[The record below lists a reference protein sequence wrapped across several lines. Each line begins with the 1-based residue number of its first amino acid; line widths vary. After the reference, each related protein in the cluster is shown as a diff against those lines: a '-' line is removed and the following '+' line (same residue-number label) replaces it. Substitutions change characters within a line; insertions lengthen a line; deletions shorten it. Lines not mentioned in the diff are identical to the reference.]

1 MSWVLSIFVGLL
13 TAVAASL
20 EAGFVA
26 DLCVG
31 WYRISSF
38 EGASGYFVVL
48 MGLLGGIVGLVVGIV
63 CSRLARPNF
72 FGGLGWSL
80 GSTAGLALLAGGIA
94 RLGADLPPQI
104 DGRDLELA
112 IEVRGPEGFVVPQST
127 EGNRATAEVI
137 VFHARSQPEG
147 ELRLDKATQ
156 VEGRWV
162 VPATVPLQT
171 SSSQKFLRVYFNQD
185 YNELFPL
192 PLRSRPRDE
201 DFEWSAWVEAGWPVD
216 QPKPAPEATF
226 RMRYRVQI
234 VEPPPPGPT
243 DEEVTARAA
252 AEDEAKFRAV
262 AVDAPIASWLPYT
275 RYGTSEARLKTA
287 VERITRRKDLVAEL
301 SSLILSQDPEVRV
314 DALRV
319 LEHMDRP
326 PAALATPVREVGH
339 QIAAAIRAV
348 NATTTEQDPGY
359 ERAAAVAIQ
368 FSAWMVAVRALQS
381 KDGIDLTPELGT
393 ILELARVREDSYV
406 MRQDVVR
413 VASYYMQQWAGVAP
427 LPTDPKPGGEG

>member
-1 MSWVLSIFVGLL
+1 M
-13 TAVAASL
+13 
-20 EAGFVA
+20 
-26 DLCVG
+26 
-31 WYRISSF
+31 
-38 EGASGYFVVL
+38 
-48 MGLLGGIVGLVVGIV
+48 
-63 CSRLARPNF
+63 
-72 FGGLGWSL
+72 
-80 GSTAGLALLAGGIA
+80 
-94 RLGADLPPQI
+94 
-104 DGRDLELA
+104 
-112 IEVRGPEGFVVPQST
+112 RGPEGFVVPQST

-156 VEGRWV
+156 VAGRWV

-192 PLRSRPRDE
+192 PLRSRPHDE

-234 VEPPPPGPT
+234 VEPPPSGPT
-243 DEEVTARAA
+243 DEEVASRAA

-314 DALRV
+314 DALRGSSTWI
-319 LEHMDRP
+319 DRP
-326 PAALATPVREVGH
+326 PRWPA
-339 QIAAAIRAV
+339 RARSRPSDRGGDPSGECNHDRARSRLRTRGRGRDSV
-348 NATTTEQDPGY
+348 LCVDGRGARTAEQRWNRSD
-359 ERAAAVAIQ
+359 A
-368 FSAWMVAVRALQS
+368 
-381 KDGIDLTPELGT
+381 
-393 ILELARVREDSYV
+393 
-406 MRQDVVR
+406 
-413 VASYYMQQWAGVAP
+413 
-427 LPTDPKPGGEG
+427 